1 MATGTHRMRTHA
13 TARRIARI
21 NQYFTKCTEL
31 DAIISAAQEVAWLA
45 TEPGRI
51 LIAGANGEFIC
62 KVWNAKFYDSH
73 LSQVDGPQLVVP
85 VVKHVGNYVIE
96 SLRPIF
102 MEVRSH
108 FLTVEAPE

>member
-1 MATGTHRMRTHA
+1 MRTHA
-13 TARRIARI
+13 TAQRIARF

-31 DAIISAAQEVAWLA
+31 DAIISAAQEVSWLA
-45 TEPGRI
+45 THPGRI
-51 LIAGANGEFIC
+51 VIADANGKFIC
-62 KVWNAKFYDSH
+62 KVWNAHSYDSH
-73 LSQVDGPQLVVP
+73 LSEVDGPHLITP

-96 SLRPIF
+96 SLRPIL